1 MRRTDKELVEDALAH
16 LAVLNEHMRRGDLTD
31 SVVADAVS
39 LRLASAIDALA
50 ATTEGFRERTFGGDW
65 QVMRSTRNRI
75 AHGYIFI
82 DMNLIRA
89 TVEHDVPDLV
99 NRLNRALDR

>member
-1 MRRTDKELVEDALAH
+1 MSRTDHELVNDALAH
-16 LAVLNEHMRRGDLTD
+16 LAVLNEHMQRGDLSD
-31 SVVADAVS
+31 SAVADAVS

-50 ATTEGFRERTFGGDW
+50 ATTEEFRDRTFGDDW
-65 QVMRSTRNRI
+65 HVMRSTRNRI

-82 DMNLIRA
+82 DINLIRA

-99 NRLNRALDR
+99 KRLWHSLEG

>member
-1 MRRTDKELVEDALAH
+1 VSRTDQVLVNDALAH
-16 LAVLNEHMRRGDLTD
+16 LAVLNEHMQRGDLSD

-50 ATTEGFRERTFGGDW
+50 ETTEEFRNRTFGGDW
-65 QVMRSTRNRI
+65 HVMRSTRNRI

-82 DMNLIRA
+82 DINLIRA

-99 NRLNRALDR
+99 KRLKHALEG